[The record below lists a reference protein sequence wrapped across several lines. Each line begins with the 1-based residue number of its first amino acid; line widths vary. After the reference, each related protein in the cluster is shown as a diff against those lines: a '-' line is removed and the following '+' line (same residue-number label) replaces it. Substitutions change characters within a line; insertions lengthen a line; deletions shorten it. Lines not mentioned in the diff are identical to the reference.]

1 MYYSGTLDRIR
12 TYDLRIRSPLLY
24 PTELRVL
31 GRTDGTRTHTEQIL
45 SLMPLPIGLLSL
57 CMARVMGLEPTTS
70 SVTGWRSNQLI
81 YTPMAPRRGLEPRT
95 IRLTVECSTN

>member
-1 MYYSGTLDRIR
+1 M
-12 TYDLRIRSPLLY
+12 TYGLEVRCSIQLSY
-24 PTELRVL
+24 ECF